1 MPQKSSPF
9 IEANFGWN
17 YGESN
22 WNTGMDENLLKFS
35 FLLDG
40 NVDAIVNSLPAA
52 VNGKS
57 YFLTSDSRVY
67 YAVDGT
73 YYSSPVP
80 KWFSIKIKDTG
91 VEKIF
96 NGTSL
101 IDRPSNDDLRA
112 QVNNLSN
119 SVSAIQSGLNST
131 NADVSGITTRVN
143 SIQQQVNDILANNN
157 NQDVTDLQNRMDGVE
172 SGVSD
177 LQSRVGALEAQTGTG
192 GDFTQLKND
201 VAQLKT
207 DVSNIQNT
215 ITALNSSKANLASPN
230 FTGVPTVPTATA
242 NLENTQI
249 ANTAFVANAI
259 NSKSIRVVDNIDQ
272 LKALDTS
279 RFTKAF
285 VLGYYTAG
293 DGGGG
298 TYVYDSSL
306 SSTNN
311 TGTIINGWKL
321 NQSGPVSV
329 KQFGARGDGSTVDT
343 TALQNAINAASFL
356 HIPKGR
362 FLTGPLSISNE
373 TFITG
378 AGSTSSGAVI
388 LCNSTTSNLFNITSS
403 GVQIDNIYVD
413 CSLGQKTAG
422 NYFSIGGFGRVFLY
436 RVEMW
441 NAYNGVVITASTNVT
456 LSSCRA
462 FSVKGSV
469 VSVEGGFNHAILDLH
484 SDNPSNSQPIA
495 GIRVTAVGDLTI
507 TGAKM
512 LQCGTALLVDVAAGS
527 YVNSLIINQSFFD
540 TSNLCGRIRS
550 SSTGQIQRVDIS
562 DTWFGSSS
570 AQGLVI
576 SNSGSGKVDGICLNN
591 VRCVLCQGDGLEI
604 GSNVK
609 NVRVLGGQFSQNTGS
624 GISVAS
630 GGELFMT
637 NGLLGAG
644 DGFNGN
650 RYGAYLNSGA
660 LGRIDSARITGNTT
674 GAVVNAAGTAF
685 KIQDTV
691 GYVTDNYGTWTATTS
706 STGEVTIPH
715 GLSGT
720 PSYVGVSIV
729 EFSAGEANVSSI
741 DSTNMVVRLRNSNDN
756 SAIANV
762 SKTVRW
768 IAKL

>member
-9 IEANFGWN
+9 IEAKWGWN

-35 FLLDG
+35 FLFDG
-40 NVDAIVNSLPAA
+40 NIDAQVDSLPAA
-52 VNGKS
+52 TNGKA
-57 YFLTSDSRVY
+57 YYLNSDSRVY

-73 YYSSPVP
+73 YYSTPIP
-80 KWFSIKIKDTG
+80 KWFVLTIKDTG
-91 VEKIF
+91 LQKVF
-96 NGTSL
+96 NGSAL
-101 IDRPSNDDLRA
+101 IDRPSNDDIRG
-112 QVNNLSN
+112 QVNNLTT
-119 SVSAIQSGLNST
+119 SVAAIQASLNNT
-131 NADVSGITTRVN
+131 NGDVSGLTTKVN
-143 SIQQQVNDILANNN
+143 QIQQQVNDLVNNN
-157 NQDVTDLQNRMDGVE
+157 DDQAVSDLQNRMDGVE
-172 SGVSD
+172 SDVSD

-207 DVSNIQNT
+207 DVSNIQNSL
-215 ITALNSSKANLASPN
+215 TALNNSKANLTSPN
-230 FTGVPTVPTATA
+230 FTGTPTAPTVAA

-249 ANTAFVANAI
+249 ATTAFVANAI

-272 LKALDTS
+272 LKALDSS

-298 TYVYDSSL
+298 VYVYDSSV
-306 SSTNN
+306 STTNN
-311 TGTIINGWKL
+311 TGTIINGWRL
-321 NQSGPVSV
+321 NQPGPVSV
-329 KQFGARGDGSTVDT
+329 KQFGAKGDGSTIDT
-343 TALQNAINAASFL
+343 TAIQNAINAVSFL

-362 FLTGPLSISNE
+362 FVTGPLSISNE
-373 TFITG
+373 TYITG

-388 LCNSTTSNLFNITSS
+388 LCNSLTANLFNITSS
-403 GVQIDNIYVD
+403 GVQIENIYID
-413 CSLGQKTAG
+413 CPLGTKTAG
-422 NYFSIGGFGRVFLY
+422 NYFTIGGFGRVFLY

-462 FSVKGSV
+462 FTVKGSV

-512 LQCGTALLVDVAAGS
+512 LQCGTALLVDVAANS

-550 SSTGQIQRVDIS
+550 SSSGQIQRVDIS

-576 SNSGSGKVDGICLNN
+576 SNAGSGKVDGICLNN

-624 GISVAS
+624 GISVAN
-630 GGELFMT
+630 GGELFLT
-637 NGLLGAG
+637 SGLLGSG

-650 RYGAYLNSGA
+650 RYGVYLNSGA
-660 LGRIDSARITGNTT
+660 VGRVDSARIVGNTT
-674 GAVVNAAGTAF
+674 AAVFNAAGTAF

-706 STGEVTIPH
+706 STGEMTIPH

-720 PSYVGVSIV
+720 PSYLNATIV
-729 EFSAGEANVSSI
+729 EFSAGEANISSV

-756 SAIANV
+756 SPIANV